1 MAFRF
6 INFLYFASAISVP
19 VPVLKQ
25 IHNES
30 ILLGRNVPI
39 KI

>member
-6 INFLYFASAISVP
+6 INFLYFVIAIA